1 MLPTKVRFKSLLNV
15 PKVRKKVE
23 EARDKALD
31 RAGIITMRSARKQLR
46 SRQPLKKP
54 IWKMVGTYE
63 GYPLVSM
70 SFEESTKGKV
80 TTWKPKE
87 FLRRKIFYS
96 PDKRKGSVVVG
107 PDEKVASVQ
116 QLQEFGGSEPVKLKL
131 VSPFPVANL
140 YQYKVP
146 ASMLG
151 GRQGRDRRGRFIS
164 NKRAYVGMWHS
175 QKARVRGK
183 KKTVATAPGKV
194 PGAGFMGKGIE
205 AVKTKIPAQFR
216 NQLRGP

>member
-23 EARDKALD
+23 ASRDKALD

-54 IWKMVGTYE
+54 VWRLVGTHE

-70 SFEESTKGKV
+70 SFQQSTPGKV

-87 FLRRKIFYS
+87 FLKRKIFYS

-107 PDEKVASVQ
+107 PDQKVAGVQ
-116 QLQEFGGSEPVKLKL
+116 QLQEFGGSEAVKLKL
-131 VSPFPVANL
+131 VSPIPVTNL
-140 YQYKVP
+140 YQYEVP
-146 ASMLG
+146 QTLLGASG
-151 GRQGRDRRGRFIS
+151 KRRDHWV
-164 NKRAYVGMWHS
+164 KRAAYVGTWHS
-175 QKARVRGK
+175 HKARVRGK
-183 KKTVATAPGKV
+183 RKTVATAPGKV
-194 PGAGFMGKGIE
+194 PGAGFMGKGLN
-205 AVKTKIPAQFR
+205 AVKTKIPQQFR

>member
-23 EARDKALD
+23 ASRDKALD
-31 RAGIITMRSARKQLR
+31 RAGSITRRSAQKQFR
-46 SRQPLKKP
+46 RRQPLKKP
-54 IWKMVGTYE
+54 VWKLVGTHE

-70 SFEESTKGKV
+70 SFQQSTRGKV

-87 FLRRKIFYS
+87 FLRRKILYAA
-96 PDKRKGSVVVG
+96 DKRRGSVVIG
-107 PDEKVASVQ
+107 PDQKVANVQ

-131 VSPFPVANL
+131 VSPIPVANL

-146 ASMLG
+146 SSMLG
-151 GRQGRDRRGRFIS
+151 KRQGRDRRGRFIS
-164 NKRAYVGMWHS
+164 NRRAYIGMWHS
-175 QKARVRGK
+175 NNSRNRGKTVETDFGRVR
-183 KKTVATAPGKV
+183 
-194 PGAGFMGKGIE
+194 GAGFMAKGI
-205 AVKTKIPAQFR
+205 AAAKGKIPQQFR

>member
-31 RAGIITMRSARKQLR
+31 RAGSITRRSAQKQFR
-46 SRQPLKKP
+46 RRQPLKKP
-54 IWKMVGTYE
+54 AWKLVGTHE

-70 SFEESTKGKV
+70 SFQEPTKGKV

-87 FLRRKIFYS
+87 FLRRKIFYAG
-96 PDKRKGSVVVG
+96 DKRRGSVVIG

-116 QLQEFGGSEPVKLKL
+116 QLQEFGGSDAVKLKL
-131 VSPFPVANL
+131 VAPIPVANL

-146 ASMLG
+146 GSMLG
-151 GRQGRDRRGRFIS
+151 KRQGRDSRGRFIS
-164 NKRAYVGMWHS
+164 NRRAYIGMWHS
-175 QKARVRGK
+175 QRSRAKG
-183 KKTVATAPGKV
+183 KTVATAPGKV

>member
-23 EARDKALD
+23 ASRDKALD
-31 RAGIITMRSARKQLR
+31 RAGSITRRSAQKQFSR
-46 SRQPLKKP
+46 RQPLRKP
-54 IWKMVGTYE
+54 IWRLVGTHE

-70 SFEESTKGKV
+70 SFQESKPGKV

-87 FLRRKIFYS
+87 FLRRKIFYK
-96 PDKRKGSVVVG
+96 PDKRRGSVVIG
-107 PDEKVASVQ
+107 PDEKVKTVQ
-116 QLQEFGGSEPVKLKL
+116 QLQEFGGTDPVKLKL
-131 VSPFPVANL
+131 VAPIPVANI

-146 ASMLG
+146 QSMLG
-151 GRQGRDRRGRFIS
+151 RMKRDRKGRFL
-164 NKRAYVGMWHS
+164 RQVAYVGTWHS
-175 QKARVRGK
+175 QKSRVARNR
-183 KKTVATAPGKV
+183 KTVATAPGRV

-205 AVKTKIPAQFR
+205 AVKTKIPQQFR